1 MKGNENMKK
10 RFLPM
15 YAAKKRV
22 LLAWITCFVLLLS
35 LTACGKDASRII
47 PGTWSG
53 NWDFSDDE
61 ETIFYDDGS
70 IEDFSW
76 YSWNIVNDNI
86 LKIEDFSGAHIYKY
100 TIDEISNKRMTL
112 RDDSGNTVTLYK
124 K

>member
-1 MKGNENMKK
+1 MKRGFTMHTTE
-10 RFLPM
+10 RRAF
-15 YAAKKRV
+15 
-22 LLAWITCFVLLLS
+22 LAWIMCFILLLS
-35 LTACGKDASRII
+35 LTACGKDANSII

-53 NWDFSDDE
+53 DWDFSDDE

-76 YSWNIVNDNI
+76 YSWRVVNDNI
-86 LKIEDFSGAHIYKY
+86 LKIEDFSGAHVYKY

-112 RDDSGNTVTLYK
+112 CDESGNVVTLYK